1 MVSDEMSQSEEEEE
15 VSTESM
21 TVAEAKEKYRN
32 GDLTTDDAS
41 VTERISSNGS
51 DATFICSDGYF
62 VIAERI
68 VETEIE
74 DQG

>member
-1 MVSDEMSQSEEEEE
+1 MAQSEEKE

-21 TVAEAKEKYRN
+21 TVEKAKRQYRN

-41 VTERISSNGS
+41 VTEPNGSNGF
-51 DATFICSDGYF
+51 DTTFICSNGYF
-62 VIAERI
+62 VVTERI

-74 DQG
+74 DQE